1 MLSTIGF
8 SVGTTIYVGFYQ
20 ITHDTV
26 INKVVFCILLVLLGI
41 CLCCIQTP
49 NTVDI
54 SVTVEAEEK
63 RHPGRFGDG
72 GGTAQGY
79 AFLNMAFGFGSL
91 IGPLWGGFL
100 IDSLGWRMMC
110 LSFVLLNG
118 LSVGVMVFFSG
129 EGINSSSTIKQSGC

>member
-1 MLSTIGF
+1 MGF
-8 SVGTTIYVGFYQ
+8 SVGTTIYVGLYQ
-20 ITHDTV
+20 ITHDTLT
-26 INKVVFCILLVLLGI
+26 NKVVLCILLVLLGS

-49 NTVDI
+49 NTVEI

-63 RHPGRFGDG
+63 KQPGRFGLG

-100 IDSLGWRMMC
+100 IDSLGWRIMC

-118 LSVGVMVFFSG
+118 LSVGVMVLFSG
-129 EGINSSSTIKQSGC
+129 EGINFSGIIRRSDR